1 MHLRVTLP
9 LNRLLGAVEV
19 GVTESGAQSGPT
31 ALRIILGAHL
41 RRMRDAA
48 GISRSD
54 AGWEIR
60 SSESK
65 VSRMELGRVGFKE
78 RDVSDLLTL
87 YGLDDGEER
96 ERLLALAREA
106 NNPGWWHRYGDVLP
120 SWFHS
125 YLGLEAAAAM
135 IRTYELQFVPGLLQ
149 TEDYVRAVVQ
159 LGRGLIPADEV
170 ERRVALRVNRQEIL
184 TKPAPVRLWAVVDEA
199 VLRRPIG
206 GVKAMIAQLE
216 HLIEVTQ
223 YPNVTFQVMQFKSGG
238 HAATGGAYSILRFP
252 EQDLPDIVYIEHLTS
267 ALYLDKLEDLDQYTA
282 TMEALCVAAPAP
294 NKTRDILAGIKKDL
308 ES

>member
-1 MHLRVTLP
+1 
-9 LNRLLGAVEV
+9 
-19 GVTESGAQSGPT
+19 
-31 ALRIILGAHL
+31 
-41 RRMRDAA
+41 MREAA

-78 RDVSDLLTL
+78 RDVADLLRL
-87 YGLDDGEER
+87 YGLDDPEER
-96 ERLLALAREA
+96 ERLLSLARDA
-106 NNPGWWHRYGDVLP
+106 NNPGWWHRFGDVLP

-125 YLGLEAAAAM
+125 YLGLEASAQL

-149 TEDYVRAVVQ
+149 TQEYVRAVVQ

-170 ERRVALRVNRQEIL
+170 DRRVSLRVSRQEVL
-184 TKPAPVRLWAVVDEA
+184 TRVNPVRLWAVVDESA
-199 VLRRPIG
+199 LRRPIG
-206 GVKAMIAQLE
+206 GVKAMRAQLE
-216 HLIEVTQ
+216 HLVEAT
-223 YPNVTFQVMQFKSGG
+223 YMPNVTLQVMPFEAGG

-282 TMEALCVAAPAP
+282 TMEALCVAAPPP
-294 NKTRDILAGIKKDL
+294 NKTRDLIATILKDF
-308 ES
+308 

>member
-1 MHLRVTLP
+1 M
-9 LNRLLGAVEV
+9 N
-19 GVTESGAQSGPT
+19 ESGAQSGPT

-41 RRMRDAA
+41 RRMREAA
-48 GISRSD
+48 AISRSD

-78 RDVSDLLTL
+78 RDVGDLLTL

-106 NNPGWWHRYGDVLP
+106 NNPGWWHRFGDVLP
-120 SWFHS
+120 SWFNS
-125 YLGLEAAAAM
+125 YLGLEAAAQL

-149 TEDYVRAVVQ
+149 TPDYVRAVVQ
-159 LGRGLIPADEV
+159 LGRGLIPAEEV
-170 ERRVALRVNRQEIL
+170 ERRVALRVNRQGIL
-184 TKPAPVRLWAVVDEA
+184 SRPNPVRLWAVVDES

-206 GVKAMIAQLE
+206 GVKAMMMQLD
-216 HLIEVTQ
+216 HLIEATHQ
-223 YPNVTFQVMQFKSGG
+223 PNITLQVMQFGSGG

-282 TMEALCVAAPAP
+282 TMEALCVAAPPP
-294 NKTRDILAGIKKDL
+294 NKTRDILAGIRKDY
-308 ES
+308 ERA

>member
-1 MHLRVTLP
+1 M
-9 LNRLLGAVEV
+9 
-19 GVTESGAQSGPT
+19 TESGAQSGPT

-41 RRMRDAA
+41 RRMREAA

-65 VSRMELGRVGFKE
+65 VSRIELGRVGFKE
-78 RDVSDLLTL
+78 RDVGDLLNL

-96 ERLLALAREA
+96 ERLLALARDA

-125 YLGLEAAAAM
+125 YLGLEAAAQQ

-159 LGRGLIPADEV
+159 LGRGMIPADEV
-170 ERRVALRVNRQEIL
+170 DRRVALRVNRQSVL
-184 TKPAPVRLWAVVDEA
+184 TRPNPVRLWAVVDES

-206 GVKAMIAQLE
+206 GAKAMRVQLE
-216 HLIEVTQ
+216 YLIEATHQ
-223 YPNVTFQVMQFKSGG
+223 PNVTLQVVQFKTGG
-238 HAATGGAYSILRFP
+238 HAATGGAYTILRFP

-267 ALYLDKLEDLDQYTA
+267 ALYLDKLDDLDQYTA
-282 TMEALCVAAPAP
+282 TMEALCLAAPPP
-294 NKTRDILAGIKKDL
+294 NKTRDILAGIHRDL
-308 ES
+308 DR

>member
-1 MHLRVTLP
+1 
-9 LNRLLGAVEV
+9 
-19 GVTESGAQSGPT
+19 VTEPGGQSGPT

-41 RRMRDAA
+41 RRMREAA
-48 GISRSD
+48 NISRMD

-78 RDVSDLLTL
+78 RDVSDLLRL

-96 ERLLALAREA
+96 DRLLALARDA

-125 YLGLEAAAAM
+125 YLGLEAAAQL

-149 TEDYVRAVVQ
+149 TPEYVRAVVQ
-159 LGRGLIPADEV
+159 LGRTTIPDQEI
-170 ERRVALRVNRQEIL
+170 ERRVALRLSRQEAL
-184 TKPAPVRLWAVVDEA
+184 TRPNPIKLWAVVDEA

-206 GVKAMIAQLE
+206 GVKAMRVQLE
-216 HLIEVTQ
+216 HLIEACRQ
-223 YPNVTFQVMQFKSGG
+223 PNITLQVMTYSAGNP
-238 HAATGGAYSILRFP
+238 ATGGAYSILRFP

-282 TMEALCVAAPAP
+282 TMEALCVAAPP
-294 NKTRDILAGIKKDL
+294 PSRTESILTGILNDFDEPQEAKA
-308 ES
+308 

>member
-1 MHLRVTLP
+1 VTDQ
-9 LNRLLGAVEV
+9 G
-19 GVTESGAQSGPT
+19 GQSGPT
-31 ALRIILGAHL
+31 ALRIMLGAHL
-41 RRMRDAA
+41 RKLRERAS
-48 GISRSD
+48 ISRAD

-78 RDVSDLLTL
+78 RDVADLLRL

-96 ERLLALAREA
+96 DRLLALARDA

-125 YLGLEAAAAM
+125 YLGLEAAAQL

-149 TEDYVRAVVQ
+149 TPEYVRAVVQ
-159 LGRGLIPADEV
+159 LGRTTIPDQEI
-170 ERRVALRVNRQEIL
+170 ERRVALRLSRQEAL
-184 TKPAPVRLWAVVDEA
+184 TRPNPIKLWAVVDEA

-206 GVKAMIAQLE
+206 GVKAMRVQLE
-216 HLIEVTQ
+216 YLIESCRQ
-223 YPNVTFQVMQFKSGG
+223 PNITLQVMPFNAGNP
-238 HAATGGAYSILRFP
+238 ATGGAYSILRFP

-282 TMEALCVAAPAP
+282 TMEALCVAAPP
-294 NKTRDILAGIKKDL
+294 PGRTEGILKDILNDFAEAQEAKK
-308 ES
+308 

>member
-1 MHLRVTLP
+1 V
-9 LNRLLGAVEV
+9 N
-19 GVTESGAQSGPT
+19 ESGAQSGPT

-41 RRMRDAA
+41 RRMREAA
-48 GISRSD
+48 AISRSD

-78 RDVSDLLTL
+78 RDVGDLLTL

-106 NNPGWWHRYGDVLP
+106 NNPGWWHRFGDVLP
-120 SWFHS
+120 SWFNS
-125 YLGLEAAAAM
+125 YLGLEAAAQL

-149 TEDYVRAVVQ
+149 TPDYVRAVVQ
-159 LGRGLIPADEV
+159 LGRGLIPAEEV
-170 ERRVALRVNRQEIL
+170 ERRVALRVNRQGIL
-184 TKPAPVRLWAVVDEA
+184 SRPNPVRLWAVVDES

-206 GVKAMIAQLE
+206 GVKAMMMQLD
-216 HLIEVTQ
+216 HLIEATHQ
-223 YPNVTFQVMQFKSGG
+223 PNITLQVMQFGSGG

-282 TMEALCVAAPAP
+282 TMEALCVAAPPP
-294 NKTRDILAGIKKDL
+294 NKTRDILAGIRKDY
-308 ES
+308 ERA